1 MKVYVLLLTV
11 VSLHVLSLP
20 SLGEAQNLS
29 SDEVLANMKTAAE
42 TLQDTS
48 FVLKGNLTDPDGTEI
63 ALEVDVQVVPAVKA
77 ARAEFIQPDALAD
90 NFIVLNGDAVYNYV
104 FLTNQATI
112 FPTNDPDALGGL
124 FPEGNVDQG
133 FDFTFNPEQLFRGWT
148 VSIMGYGD
156 SPVGNVYEMRFVN
169 EEPDALVAYVDAKV
183 VDGEWRP
190 YTMTF
195 YNPENAVLAA
205 ITLTDFTRDQG
216 LDADEVTYIPADT
229 ELIDER

>member
-1 MKVYVLLLTV
+1 M
-11 VSLHVLSLP
+11 
-20 SLGEAQNLS
+20 
-29 SDEVLANMKTAAE
+29 
-42 TLQDTS
+42 
-48 FVLKGNLTDPDGTEI
+48 
-63 ALEVDVQVVPAVKA
+63 
-77 ARAEFIQPDALAD
+77 
-90 NFIVLNGDAVYNYV
+90 YNYV

-133 FDFTFNPEQLFRGWT
+133 FDFTFTPEQLFRGWT

-169 EEPDALVAYVDAKV
+169 EEPDALVGYVDAKV

-205 ITLTDFTRDQG
+205 ITLTDFTPRPRTRRG
-216 LDADEVTYIPADT
+216 RGHLYSRRHRTYRRTLRWVAEVRIRESRTQWSRTQQSVEFVATDY
-229 ELIDER
+229 